1 MQEEDEEEEEGRRQ
15 DGTSARKLVATTI
28 CGLFLF
34 SFRFI
39 YFFICLNFSYWP
51 TFIFRP
57 KSGIQ
62 PGTTETSPI

>member
-1 MQEEDEEEEEGRRQ
+1 MQEEDEEEEEGRWQ

-34 SFRFI
+34 SFPFI
-39 YFFICLNFSYWP
+39 YFFIGLNFSYWP

-57 KSGIQ
+57 KSSIQ